1 MVSIGLSPGMTDDS
15 AVLDASGLTKSYG
28 TLRAV
33 DGVSFALRRGESA
46 GLLGPNGAGKTTAIA
61 MIMGHLAPDAGT
73 VKIEGSPL
81 SGDCDERKRRLGL
94 VPQDLAIYE
103 ELTAQENLRYF
114 GALYGMAGR
123 ELAARID
130 AVLEIAGLRDRARDR
145 AGSYSGGMKR
155 RLNLAAALLH
165 DPQILL
171 LDEPTVG
178 VDPQS
183 RNGIFDSIEAL
194 RAEGKTIL
202 YTTHYM
208 EEVERLCHRAVIM
221 DHGKV
226 IADDT
231 VANLKARGFSGRRV
245 LMETDIPLTEAV
257 RGEVTA
263 LPGIQSVTS
272 EGLRLEVET
281 DAFMEAAPALLERL
295 SAHGIG
301 VRHMETESASL
312 EHAFLSLTGRTIR
325 DK

>member
-1 MVSIGLSPGMTDDS
+1 
-15 AVLDASGLTKSYG
+15 
-28 TLRAV
+28 
-33 DGVSFALRRGESA
+33 
-46 GLLGPNGAGKTTAIA
+46 
-61 MIMGHLAPDAGT
+61 MIMGHLTPDAGT
-73 VKIEGSPL
+73 VRIEGSPL

-103 ELTAQENLRYF
+103 DLSARENLRFF
-114 GALYGMAGR
+114 GALYGLEGR
-123 ELAARID
+123 HLADRMD
-130 AVLEIAGLRDRARDR
+130 AVLGIAGLRDRAGDR
-145 AGSYSGGMKR
+145 AGRYSGGMKR

-183 RNGIFDSIEAL
+183 RNSIFEAIEAL

-221 DHGKV
+221 DHGHI

-231 VANLKARGFSGRRV
+231 VAGLKARGFSGRRV
-245 LMETDIPLTEAV
+245 VLETDASLTDSITEGISGIA
-257 RGEVTA
+257 
-263 LPGIQSVTS
+263 GIQSVS
-272 EGLRLEVET
+272 VSGQRLEVET
-281 DAFMEAAPALLERL
+281 SDFMDAAPALLQHLR
-295 SAHGIG
+295 AQGIG
-301 VRHMETESASL
+301 VSHMETESASL

-325 DK
+325 DS